1 MPGLAACAARPTTFR
16 RRSIDQSF
24 HNYADYALSA
34 EFASGLNR
42 LVSLGR
48 RGRYA
53 VMCSETLWWRC
64 RRRIIVDY
72 LISHGEIVF
81 HLMRDNNVEPAK
93 LSDGVRAR
101 FDGTL
106 FYPPSCPLVP

>member
-1 MPGLAACAARPTTFR
+1 MPKTTGTFFERALRRCFPKAWRRSASHTSTLPSLVACAARPTTFR
-16 RRSIDQSF
+16 RRSIDRSF
-24 HNYADYALSA
+24 HDYADYALSA

-72 LISHGEIVF
+72 LISHGVF
-81 HLMRDNNVEPAK
+81 SSRLH
-93 LSDGVRAR
+93 
-101 FDGTL
+101 
-106 FYPPSCPLVP
+106 

>member
-1 MPGLAACAARPTTFR
+1 LVACAARPTTFR

-24 HNYADYALSA
+24 HDYADYALSA

-64 RRRIIVDY
+64 RRWIIADY
-72 LISHGEIVF
+72 LISHGVF
-81 HLMRDNNVEPAK
+81 STRRHWPPP
-93 LSDGVRAR
+93 LSPSWYRPRGGRKIDLSGTPGFPSAR
-101 FDGTL
+101 
-106 FYPPSCPLVP
+106 SR